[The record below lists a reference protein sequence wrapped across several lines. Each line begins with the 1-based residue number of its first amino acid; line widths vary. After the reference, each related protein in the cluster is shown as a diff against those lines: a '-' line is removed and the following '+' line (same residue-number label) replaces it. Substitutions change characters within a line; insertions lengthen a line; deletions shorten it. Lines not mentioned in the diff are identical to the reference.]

1 MKYSILG
8 FNQEAVCS
16 ISKTVVGKDGK
27 SKLLSLDLTDL
38 LIIQEIADFMN
49 RKKVIKYTIED
60 RTFFSIRYELILE
73 DLPIIGI
80 KKQALRDRIDKMCKL
95 GVLEK
100 EVVRNETGSW
110 TAFRLG
116 NLYEE
121 LRYETPQQ
129 DIQNGVVKRGG
140 VCSELHKGVYHTT
153 QGCVADY
160 TPKYY
165 NTITNIT
172 ITKKEKEDNKL
183 SSIKE
188 NANELDFSI
197 VAPEFMECVNT
208 WLAYKKE
215 KKQTYKPKGF
225 VVFYKKLVADSN
237 NNPIVAAKMIENS
250 MANNY
255 AGVFKLKDSEL
266 KSLHTTQKTLFDNQT
281 QTDEELLQQ
290 FYENTTIAKEAEI
303 YGVQD
308 PYWFRQLN
316 DQQLAYWRKQYK
328 QKLLEWIKQNGNK

>member
-1 MKYSILG
+1 MKYNVNVNQKAIFDLG
-8 FNQEAVCS
+8 LQNEVDF
-16 ISKTVVGKDGK
+16 
-27 SKLLSLDLTDL
+27 LDLIIYDFIIDFMLSDKCIKMIVGGTPYFL
-38 LIIQEIADFMN
+38 LKAKLIIENLPLLNI
-49 RKKVIKYTIED
+49 
-60 RTFFSIRYELILE
+60 RTER
-73 DLPIIGI
+73 GI
-80 KKQALRDRIDKMCKL
+80 NQRIDKLIKCGL
-95 GVLEK
+95 LERCNENK
-100 EVVRNETGSW
+100 TLRQPFYKVGDKYYEYKFATRNETSKQ
-110 TAFRLG
+110 LG
-116 NLYEE
+116 TKIPSTRNENSKNNIYNSLYDKE
-121 LRYETPQQ
+121 
-129 DIQNGVVKRGG
+129 
-140 VCSELHKGVYHTT
+140 
-153 QGCVADY
+153 
-160 TPKYY
+160 
-165 NTITNIT
+165 NI
-172 ITKKEKEDNKL
+172 KEKEDNKL

-225 VVFYKKLVADSN
+225 VVFYKKLAADSN

-266 KSLHTTQKTLFDNQT
+266 KSLHTTQKTLFDKQT